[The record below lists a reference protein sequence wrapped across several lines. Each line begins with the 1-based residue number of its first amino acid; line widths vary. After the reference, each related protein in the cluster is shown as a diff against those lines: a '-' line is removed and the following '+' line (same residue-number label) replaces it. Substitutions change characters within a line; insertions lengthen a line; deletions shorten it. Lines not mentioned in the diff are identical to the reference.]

1 MEDAQQIEV
10 PQQEKKEQQEDNGS
24 FKSADNDSF
33 KSAEEDKDTQDT
45 DNKTVTNAVSNLF
58 LHKIE
63 NHGELKPFPGS
74 RPEDNIFLHP
84 DASQS
89 GGIIM
94 RDDEGIVPNAIKEIT
109 KKVAS

>member
-1 MEDAQQIEV
+1 MENELQIEEPKV
-10 PQQEKKEQQEDNGS
+10 PQQEQQEDSGS

-45 DNKTVTNAVSNLF
+45 DNKTVPNTVSNLF

-94 RDDEGIVPNAIKEIT
+94 RDDEGVVPNAIKEIT